1 MVRSAKSTTSRVV
14 LNTKQ
19 ILHPNG
25 AATMNLEEI
34 AQPKQAQQP
43 AQPPQAQTQQVP
55 QPTQQPAQQQ
65 PKSMKI
71 QNVTKVVV
79 TNNGKVALVQLHG
92 AGEQMHYV
100 KLPPGDVLQLHLVTP
115 KVVHIAEK

>member
-1 MVRSAKSTTSRVV
+1 
-14 LNTKQ
+14 
-19 ILHPNG
+19 
-25 AATMNLEEI
+25 
-34 AQPKQAQQP
+34 
-43 AQPPQAQTQQVP
+43 
-55 QPTQQPAQQQ
+55 
-65 PKSMKI
+65 MKI

-92 AGEQMHYV
+92 AREQMHYV

>member
-1 MVRSAKSTTSRVV
+1 
-14 LNTKQ
+14 
-19 ILHPNG
+19 
-25 AATMNLEEI
+25 MNLEEL
-34 AQPKQAQQP
+34 AQPKQTPQQTP
-43 AQPPQAQTQQVP
+43 QTQQSP
-55 QPTQQPAQQQ
+55 QQPQPAQQQ
-65 PKSMKI
+65 PKSMKV

>member
-1 MVRSAKSTTSRVV
+1 
-14 LNTKQ
+14 
-19 ILHPNG
+19 
-25 AATMNLEEI
+25 MNLEEL
-34 AQPKQAQQP
+34 AQPNQTPQPTRAPQAQPQQSQPPQP
-43 AQPPQAQTQQVP
+43 AQ
-55 QPTQQPAQQQ
+55 QQQ

-71 QNVTKVVV
+71 QNVTKVIV

-100 KLPPGDVLQLHLVTP
+100 KLPPGDVVQLHLVTP

>member
-1 MVRSAKSTTSRVV
+1 
-14 LNTKQ
+14 
-19 ILHPNG
+19 
-25 AATMNLEEI
+25 MNLEEL
-34 AQPKQAQQP
+34 AQPKPTQQRVQVPQQA
-43 AQPPQAQTQQVP
+43 PQA

-92 AGEQMHYV
+92 AREQMHYV

>member
-1 MVRSAKSTTSRVV
+1 
-14 LNTKQ
+14 
-19 ILHPNG
+19 
-25 AATMNLEEI
+25 MNLKEL
-34 AQPKQAQQP
+34 AQLKQTPQSTQP
-43 AQPPQAQTQQVP
+43 LQP
-55 QPTQQPAQQQ
+55 QPQPPAQQQ

-92 AGEQMHYV
+92 AREQMHYV

>member
-1 MVRSAKSTTSRVV
+1 
-14 LNTKQ
+14 
-19 ILHPNG
+19 
-25 AATMNLEEI
+25 MNLEEL
-34 AQPKQAQQP
+34 AQPKQTQQP
-43 AQPPQAQTQQVP
+43 AQAPQAPIAQS
-55 QPTQQPAQQQ
+55 QQPAQQQ

-71 QNVTKVVV
+71 QNVTKLVV

-92 AGEQMHYV
+92 AREQMHYV

>member
-1 MVRSAKSTTSRVV
+1 
-14 LNTKQ
+14 
-19 ILHPNG
+19 
-25 AATMNLEEI
+25 MNLEEL
-34 AQPKQAQQP
+34 AQPKQTPQP
-43 AQPPQAQTQQVP
+43 AQVPQQSQTQKPQPPQH
-55 QPTQQPAQQQ
+55 Q

-92 AGEQMHYV
+92 AREQMHYV

>member
-1 MVRSAKSTTSRVV
+1 
-14 LNTKQ
+14 
-19 ILHPNG
+19 
-25 AATMNLEEI
+25 MNLEEL
-34 AQPKQAQQP
+34 AQPKQTPQP
-43 AQPPQAQTQQVP
+43 AQVPQQSQTQKPQPPQTP
-55 QPTQQPAQQQ
+55 QAAQQQ

-92 AGEQMHYV
+92 VQEQMHYV

>member
-1 MVRSAKSTTSRVV
+1 
-14 LNTKQ
+14 
-19 ILHPNG
+19 
-25 AATMNLEEI
+25 MNLEEL
-34 AQPKQAQQP
+34 AQPKQTQQP
-43 AQPPQAQTQQVP
+43 ARTPQQPPQQPQAQ
-55 QPTQQPAQQQ
+55 QQPAQQQ

-92 AGEQMHYV
+92 AREQMHYV

>member
-1 MVRSAKSTTSRVV
+1 
-14 LNTKQ
+14 
-19 ILHPNG
+19 
-25 AATMNLEEI
+25 MNLEEL
-34 AQPKQAQQP
+34 AQPKPTQQP
-43 AQPPQAQTQQVP
+43 AQVPQQAQP
-55 QPTQQPAQQQ
+55 QTPQPAQQQ

>member
-1 MVRSAKSTTSRVV
+1 
-14 LNTKQ
+14 
-19 ILHPNG
+19 
-25 AATMNLEEI
+25 MNLEEL
-34 AQPKQAQQP
+34 AQPKRSQQAAQAPQQT
-43 AQPPQAQTQQVP
+43 PQP

>member
-1 MVRSAKSTTSRVV
+1 
-14 LNTKQ
+14 
-19 ILHPNG
+19 
-25 AATMNLEEI
+25 MNLEEL
-34 AQPKQAQQP
+34 AQPKPTQQS
-43 AQPPQAQTQQVP
+43 PQA
-55 QPTQQPAQQQ
+55 QPTQQPTQQQ

-92 AGEQMHYV
+92 ARKQMHYV

>member
-1 MVRSAKSTTSRVV
+1 
-14 LNTKQ
+14 
-19 ILHPNG
+19 
-25 AATMNLEEI
+25 MNLEEL
-34 AQPKQAQQP
+34 AQPKPTQQP
-43 AQPPQAQTQQVP
+43 AQVP
-55 QPTQQPAQQQ
+55 QPPAQQPSQQPAQQQ